1 MTPKTAKAEKMK
13 PEQQRAA
20 FEATARELGCDESP
34 GAFEAA
40 VKKVARHKPVE
51 EKPEIKVTAKSGDIS

>member
-1 MTPKTAKAEKMK
+1 MTSKTEKMT

-34 GAFEAA
+34 DAFEAA

-51 EKPEIKVTAKSGDIS
+51 EKFAAEKSKNRIDRSP

>member
-1 MTPKTAKAEKMK
+1 MTEKAEKMT

-34 GAFEAA
+34 DAFEAA

-51 EKPEIKVTAKSGDIS
+51 ERPIGKSEEANSNPK